1 MPRTPVFKLTYLGVD
16 ITQEINPLTLQ
27 IAYTDNLEGEADD
40 LTIELI
46 NSDLRWLD
54 TWLPAE
60 GDRVAL
66 ELGYE
71 GAARLGPV
79 QFEVD
84 EPEWSGVPDRF
95 KLQAQAV
102 PVTASLRER
111 RSQAYENTTL
121 RAIATQIAEKHG
133 LELIGEIPN
142 IRFKRVSQSEE
153 TDLEFLREQ
162 AAEYGLLFKI
172 EGTTRLVFF
181 SESDLEAAA
190 PVLTIKRT
198 EMASYRLRRS
208 AAGTYKAAQVSY
220 QNAESGEFIEVT
232 IDLNGAEV
240 PKPKDGEEGAIASEN
255 ILRIRERVE
264 TRAQAEA
271 KAVAALR
278 RANSARVE
286 LDFECEGNVL
296 LSAGSC
302 FTLEGFK
309 RLDGKYLLAQ
319 VRHQL
324 DKGRGYRC
332 SCEARKVEA

>member
-1 MPRTPVFKLTYLGVD
+1 MPRAAVFKLTYLGTD
-16 ITQEINPLTLQ
+16 ITNEINPLTLQ

-40 LTIELI
+40 LAIALL

-71 GAARLGPV
+71 GEARLGPV

-84 EPEWSGVPDRF
+84 EPEWSGMPDGF

-102 PVTASLRER
+102 PLTSSLRER

-121 RAIATQIAEKHG
+121 RAIASRIAEKHG
-133 LELIGEIPN
+133 LELVGEIPN
-142 IRFKRVSQSEE
+142 IRFKRLSQSEQ
-153 TDLEFLREQ
+153 TDLEFLRET

-181 SESDLEAAA
+181 QESDLEAAA
-190 PVLTIKRT
+190 PVLTVKRT
-198 EMASYRLRRS
+198 EMANYRLRRS
-208 AAGTYKAAQVSY
+208 ASGTYKAATVSY

-240 PKPKDGEEGAIASEN
+240 PKPKDGQEGAIASES

-264 TRAQAEA
+264 SRAQARL
-271 KAVAALR
+271 KAVAALK

-286 LDFECEGNVL
+286 LDFEAEGNVL
-296 LSAGSC
+296 FAAGSC

-309 RLDGKYLLAQ
+309 RLDGKYLLSR

-332 SCEARKVEA
+332 SVEARKVEG